1 MLGKDTAVLVRL
13 CHAFRF
19 TMRQM
24 FSADGSF
31 GMQASKFS
39 TWTLQSVDDTVMS
52 GSVPDR
58 ITSVFTEVPPEGSEI
73 TDAQQWLSSLFLA
86 QRILQLPRICRYYY
100 IAQMMRSSKS
110 LQFYSEEERSA
121 VLNLCLSK
129 MLLLYSVCYF
139 SRALLRRVAA
149 AVVRT
154 DWSFSDSV
162 TFSVWSFL
170 FNCQSNLDLKNHH
183 FINILH
189 NIQTL
194 WEAGCNFTTH
204 SFWLC
209 V

>member
-1 MLGKDTAVLVRL
+1 
-13 CHAFRF
+13 
-19 TMRQM
+19 
-24 FSADGSF
+24 
-31 GMQASKFS
+31 
-39 TWTLQSVDDTVMS
+39 MS

-139 SRALLRRVAA
+139 SRALLRHVAA

-154 DWSFSDSV
+154 DWLFSESV
-162 TFSVWSFL
+162 TFSVWCFL
-170 FNCQSNLDLKNHH
+170 FNCQSNLDLK
-183 FINILH
+183 ITILLTFYATSKLYGKRVVISLH
-189 NIQTL
+189 IPSGCVCSGGGFTG
-194 WEAGCNFTTH
+194 GCNIKWKC
-204 SFWLC
+204 SFGKTPSLPAQKL
-209 V
+209 